1 MEERVHG
8 MAGICGLGVLFS
20 KHRIRQGKRKQRNAV
35 WGIAHGYGSASG
47 EWVCSALLLVA
58 GRGMEGV
65 MDGMECFQDSASAVA
80 ARPSIASMSEG

>member
-8 MAGICGLGVLFS
+8 WRLRVGGLFS

-65 MDGMECFQDSASAVA
+65 MECFP
-80 ARPSIASMSEG
+80 RFCFCCCCETEHSIHQ